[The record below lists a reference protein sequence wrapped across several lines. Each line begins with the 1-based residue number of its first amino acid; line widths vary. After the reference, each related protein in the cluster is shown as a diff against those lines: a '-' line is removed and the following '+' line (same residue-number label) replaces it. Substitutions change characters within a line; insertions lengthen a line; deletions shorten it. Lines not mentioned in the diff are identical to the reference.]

1 MKEVEKFKQRNKI
14 RTFGKN
20 VPNPVETFD
29 ETQLPKYVLDVI
41 KSLNY
46 TKPTPIQSQCKSFI
60 TLGWPV
66 ALLGRDLVGIAE
78 TGSGKTLGYAIP
90 AIIHINGQRLV
101 ERGEGPIVLVM
112 VPTRELAMQI
122 QKECQRFATACQ
134 LTVAAVYGGSDRA
147 TQHLT
152 LQRG

>member
-1 MKEVEKFKQRNKI
+1 VQSFKQRNKI
-14 RTFGKN
+14 STFGKE
-20 VPNPVETFD
+20 VPNPVETFE
-29 ETQLPKYVLDVI
+29 ETQFPKYILDVI
-41 KSLNY
+41 KFLKY
-46 TKPTPIQSQCKSFI
+46 TKPTPIQSQCKSNI
-60 TLGWPV
+60 SLGWPI
-66 ALLGRDLVGIAE
+66 ALSGRNLVGIAE
-78 TGSGKTLGYAIP
+78 TGSGKTLAYAIP

-122 QKECQRFATACQ
+122 QKECQKFATACQ

-147 TQHLT
+147 TQHLI